1 MPLRRGELVPTNLHS
16 CFTLLALKSLGLAGT
31 VDEDIA
37 LIAIILSEKSI
48 DEVVVASNSFIGS
61 QRLERRE

>member
-1 MPLRRGELVPTNLHS
+1 
-16 CFTLLALKSLGLAGT
+16 LGLAGT